1 MLPFFEK
8 LADNTIRRGAH
19 RMAIPTDWD
28 ELPGPGTGQRPV
40 HIPAHLAPVL
50 SMPSD
55 SSLPATS
62 SKMIDVARVAG
73 VSRVTV
79 SRAISHPEMVSPET
93 LALVQAAIA
102 QLGYV
107 PNLNAGSLATR
118 RSRIVGAIVPTL
130 SNAWFAETMDGLGE
144 ILEVGGYQLL
154 LGQSRYL
161 ASGEEALID
170 TFIGRQVDGLVLTG
184 VEHGDAVRR
193 KLRAFGKPVVETWDL
208 TDNPIDMVAG
218 FSNEAA
224 GAAVAQHLAQRGYRH
239 LGFLGAQ
246 EHRAI
251 KRLAGFRDEVARL
264 GLPTI
269 ETELVA
275 PPSSIEDGARM
286 MRALKARTPQLQ
298 AVYCSN
304 DTLGV
309 GALLAC
315 RQAEW
320 AVPQSMAVVGF
331 SDLAIAS
338 ASQPALSSVRVQA
351 REMGKQAARMLLA
364 RLSENS
370 KVLPTVA
377 DLGFS
382 IVARESS

>member
-1 MLPFFEK
+1 
-8 LADNTIRRGAH
+8 
-19 RMAIPTDWD
+19 
-28 ELPGPGTGQRPV
+28 
-40 HIPAHLAPVL
+40 
-50 SMPSD
+50 
-55 SSLPATS
+55 
-62 SKMIDVARVAG
+62 MIDVARVAG

>member
-1 MLPFFEK
+1 
-8 LADNTIRRGAH
+8 
-19 RMAIPTDWD
+19 
-28 ELPGPGTGQRPV
+28 
-40 HIPAHLAPVL
+40 
-50 SMPSD
+50 
-55 SSLPATS
+55 
-62 SKMIDVARVAG
+62 MIDVARVAG

-79 SRAISHPEMVSPET
+79 SRAISHPELVSPET
-93 LALVQAAIA
+93 LAVVRAAIEK
-102 QLGYV
+102 LGYV

-144 ILEVGGYQLL
+144 ILEAGGYQLL

-184 VEHGDAVRR
+184 VEHGEAVRR

-224 GAAVAQHLAQRGYRH
+224 GAAVAQHLGQRGYRY

-246 EHRAI
+246 EHRAA
-251 KRLAGFRDEVARL
+251 KRLAGYRDEVARL
-264 GLPTI
+264 GLPAI
-269 ETELVA
+269 ESEMVA

-286 MRALKARTPQLQ
+286 MRVLMVRAPQLQ

-315 RQAEW
+315 RQEGW
-320 AVPQSMAVVGF
+320 AVPQRMAVVGF

-338 ASQPALSSVRVQA
+338 ASQPPLSSVRVQA
-351 REMGKQAARMLLA
+351 REMGKHAARMLLA
-364 RLSENS
+364 RLADDG
-370 KVLPTVA
+370 KALAPIA

-382 IVARESS
+382 VVARESS

>member
-1 MLPFFEK
+1 
-8 LADNTIRRGAH
+8 
-19 RMAIPTDWD
+19 
-28 ELPGPGTGQRPV
+28 
-40 HIPAHLAPVL
+40 
-50 SMPSD
+50 
-55 SSLPATS
+55 
-62 SKMIDVARVAG
+62 MIDVARVAG

-79 SRAISHPEMVSPET
+79 SRAISHPELVSPQT

-102 QLGYV
+102 ALGYV

-144 ILEVGGYQLL
+144 ILESGGYQLL

-161 ASGEEALID
+161 ETGEEALID

-184 VEHGDAVRR
+184 VEHGGAIRR

-208 TDNPIDMVAG
+208 TDDPIDMVAG
-218 FSNEAA
+218 FSNEGA
-224 GAAVAQHLAQRGYRH
+224 GGAVARHLAQRGYRH
-239 LGFLGAQ
+239 LGFLGAH
-246 EHRAI
+246 EHRAA
-251 KRLAGFRDEVARL
+251 KRLAGFREEVARL
-264 GLPTI
+264 GLPAI
-269 ETELVA
+269 ETEVVA

-286 MRALKARTPQLQ
+286 MRVLMARAPHLQ

-315 RQAEW
+315 RQEGW
-320 AVPQSMAVVGF
+320 AVPQRMAVVGF

-351 REMGKQAARMLLA
+351 REMGKQAARMLLS
-364 RLSENS
+364 RL
-370 KVLPTVA
+370 VDGGDALPPVA

-382 IVARESS
+382 VVARESS